1 LGGVVGE
8 VGEEGS
14 LREPP
19 LLPPA
24 PAPLLPP
31 LGDEGDAV
39 GSLGELEDEP
49 LGELGELLGEEEGSL
64 FIIEDSP
71 EGLLIES
78 PAGLLMESPAGL
90 LIESS
95 VLVDFFF
102 IVPLFFFSAG
112 FVVGSA

>member
-19 LLPPA
+19 LLPPE
-24 PAPLLPP
+24 PAPLLLPP
-31 LGDEGDAV
+31 LGDEGEAV

-64 FIIEDSP
+64 FIMEDSP

-78 PAGLLMESPAGL
+78 PAGLL
-90 LIESS
+90 IESS
-95 VLVDFFF
+95 VFVDFFF
-102 IVPLFFFSAG
+102 IASPVFFFFSAG